1 MTVGRRWADIQR
13 TWQLGGFTVASLKF
27 TIPVQRNFSLFV
39 LVDNLFN
46 RRYEVVTGYPM
57 PGVNAL
63 GGIDIHF

>member
-1 MTVGRRWADIQR
+1 
-13 TWQLGGFTVASLKF
+13 
-27 TIPVQRNFSLFV
+27 VQRNFSLFV

-57 PGVNAL
+57 AGVNAL